1 VSEWKV
7 RLPLYAA
14 GLATGGAFSVLFV
27 GGALPYL
34 LGAALVALLVG
45 SAGAYRFALLFP
57 AIALYG
63 LLAPYGRPPLSLR
76 GWRRL
81 LERVGQD
88 VYEAVGIMYVN
99 PIPFDAHPGLFVI
112 LVPILMIVVA
122 FATSATLYESS
133 PVVSV
138 AVLGLTIGV
147 LSTISFEA
155 GIGPFFALFLVS
167 GITLLLLAG
176 DGTRRGEGLKPAA
189 VLAGALVLLLVLALP
204 NAPVAREAI
213 RPAAM
218 DWTKIGTSD
227 ASRLAVEVDV
237 GDYLTTGRDVELMR
251 IQSSEPLLWRGGTLD
266 YFDGSRWSSTV
277 EPVGDYG
284 EEISANV
291 PTYQVQ
297 QRVEMLEAET
307 NLIFGGYRISGVTV
321 PRAQERSDGSWA
333 SVRPF
338 TEGSYYRV
346 LSQVPQPT
354 TAQLQA
360 AGAFYPANVQEKF
373 LQLPEDR
380 PEVLRATAQDIL
392 AGYEPQTPYAA
403 ARAIERYLIHD
414 GGFIYDLSVDYDG
427 TESAIEEF
435 LGGDKRGFCTQFAT
449 SMALLAREMGIPSRV
464 VYGATAGDEVKP
476 EEHVV
481 TGYDMHTWV
490 EIYFPGVGWYPF
502 DPTPGFSIPATME
515 ANAPRP
521 PLPIPEYNASPQNPA
536 PRQEEAS
543 EPAPETQK
551 SPADEGAASP
561 AEKAPAPIP
570 YSYVLPLVLLL
581 ALLIAGVPLLKR
593 LLAARGRPKDLYW
606 DLVGRLRDVLPPGV
620 AGAVVADSPA
630 LTPTERLSLL
640 AGAVGVEAGPFREF
654 ARAYSESL
662 YAPDPGTDAARAYR
676 KALREYRKLPP
687 WKRALGAVNLGSL
700 LSRARMVLVGYRAR
714 IGKTLRGRKG

>member
-1 VSEWKV
+1 MGEWKV

-14 GLATGGAFSVLFV
+14 GLATGGAFSALFV

-63 LLAPYGRPPLSLR
+63 LVALYGRPPLSLG
-76 GWRRL
+76 GWRQL
-81 LERVGQD
+81 LERIGQD
-88 VYEAVGIMYVN
+88 VYEAAGIMYVN
-99 PIPFDAHPGLFVI
+99 PIPYDAHPGLLVF

-122 FATSATLYESS
+122 FATSATLYEYS

-138 AVLGLTIGV
+138 AVLGMTIGV
-147 LSTISFEA
+147 LSTISFET

-167 GITLLLLAG
+167 GVALLLLTG
-176 DGTRRGEGLKPAA
+176 DGVGRGEGLKPAA
-189 VLAGALVLLLVLALP
+189 VLAGALVILLVLALP

-251 IQSSEPLLWRGGTLD
+251 VQSSEPLLWRGGTLD

-346 LSQVPQPT
+346 ISRVPQPT

-360 AGAFYPANVQEKF
+360 AGAFYPTSVQENF
-373 LQLPEDR
+373 LQLPADR
-380 PEVLRATAQDIL
+380 PEVLRETTQNIL
-392 AGYEPQTPYAA
+392 ARYEPQTPYAA
-403 ARAIERYLIHD
+403 ARAIERYLIYD
-414 GGFIYDLSVDYDG
+414 GGFTYDLSVDYDR
-427 TESAIEEF
+427 TDSAIEEF
-435 LGGDKRGFCTQFAT
+435 LGGDKRGFCSQFAT
-449 SMALLAREMGIPSRV
+449 SMALLAREMGLPSRV
-464 VYGATAGDEVKP
+464 VYGATSGDEVKP
-476 EEHVV
+476 DEYVV

-543 EPAPETQK
+543 EPVPKTQQ
-551 SPADEGAASP
+551 PPTADEPAGS
-561 AEKAPAPIP
+561 AEKTSAPSP
-570 YSYVLPLVLLL
+570 YAYALPPVLLL
-581 ALLIAGVPLLKR
+581 ALLITGVPLLKR
-593 LLAARGRPKDLYW
+593 LLAARGRPDDLYR
-606 DLVGRLRDVLPPGV
+606 DLVGRLRDVLPPGTT
-620 AGAVVADSPA
+620 GAIVADSPA
-630 LTPTERLSLL
+630 LTPTERLLL
-640 AGAVGVEAGPFREF
+640 LTGAVGVEAGPFREF
-654 ARAYSESL
+654 ARTYSESL
-662 YAPDPGTDAARAYR
+662 YAPDPRPDAVCAYR
-676 KALREYRKLPP
+676 KALREYEKLPP
-687 WKRALGAVNLGSL
+687 WKRTLGAINPGSL
-700 LSRARMVLVGYRAR
+700 LSRARQALAAYQAR
-714 IGKTLRGRKG
+714 LGKALRGRKG